1 MTFKSEE
8 LLRVVAM
15 SSSLLKRQWLQI
27 LTDLQPAVIKWE
39 QRKWVRTP
47 SVPEKIK
54 SFFSGDQESGR
65 GCGSRNSLPKKPH
78 YLLSASPRPHPKCT
92 CRQDPRVSLGS
103 GSYTTPTYFCCN
115 LWKWV
120 KNKRVSDGLTL
131 TDL

>member
-54 SFFSGDQESGR
+54 SFFSGD
-65 GCGSRNSLPKKPH
+65 
-78 YLLSASPRPHPKCT
+78 
-92 CRQDPRVSLGS
+92 
-103 GSYTTPTYFCCN
+103 
-115 LWKWV
+115 
-120 KNKRVSDGLTL
+120 
-131 TDL
+131 